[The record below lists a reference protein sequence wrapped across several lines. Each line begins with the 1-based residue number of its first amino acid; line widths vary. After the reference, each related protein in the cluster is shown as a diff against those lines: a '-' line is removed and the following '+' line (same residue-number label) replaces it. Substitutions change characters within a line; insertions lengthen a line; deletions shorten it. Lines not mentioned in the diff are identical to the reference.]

1 MRLFSLFFLCMVL
14 VLSNLSG
21 NAQSRTGYV
30 TDMLI
35 LTFRQGPGPSY
46 QVLKTLESNTPLT
59 ILNEEAGYFQ
69 VQLSSGET
77 GWVDKQF
84 VMFEPPKILIIETLK
99 EENMTLRKQ
108 LTEMS
113 DAHDRLKDQVAVIT
127 EKSGDILQIV
137 EKNDAL
143 EQENQQLSKKIAQ
156 LAAEPGQPFKTDMLK
171 WFLAGFGVIFVGW
184 FLGQRV
190 SGRTRKRSSLL
201 D

>member
-1 MRLFSLFFLCMVL
+1 MRLFSLFFLCVVL
-14 VLSNLSG
+14 VLSNLPG

-127 EKSGDILQIV
+127 EKSGDIIQIV

-156 LAAEPGQPFKTDMLK
+156 LSAEPGHPFKTDMLK

>member
-1 MRLFSLFFLCMVL
+1 MIL
-14 VLSNLSG
+14 VLSNLTG

-46 QVLKTLESNTPLT
+46 QVLKTLESNTSLT

-84 VMFEPPKILIIETLK
+84 VMFEPPKTLIIETLK

-108 LTEMS
+108 LTEVS

-143 EQENQQLSKKIAQ
+143 EQENQQLSKKITQ
-156 LAAEPGQPFKTDMLK
+156 LEAEPGQPFKTNMLK
-171 WFLAGFGVIFVGW
+171 WFLAGFAVIFVGW
-184 FLGQRV
+184 LLGQRV
-190 SGRTRKRSSLL
+190 SGRSRRRGSLL

>member
-1 MRLFSLFFLCMVL
+1 MVL